1 MALYVAICLLAALVA
16 LPDDAHVHLLGV
28 IWGITVGLAIAHWFA
43 FRVATRLVGAGQVGL
58 VDVELAG
65 AQLTGAVAVAVL
77 ASIPV
82 VVFSASLELEVAELF
97 LAAFIGVVG
106 FVAMR
111 GGGANRTTALLYATV
126 VLVAAAV
133 VVELKNRLAG
143 L

>member
-16 LPDDAHVHLLGV
+16 LPDDAHAHLLGV

-43 FRVATRLVGAGQVGL
+43 FRVATRLVGAGRVGR

-82 VVFSASLELEVAELF
+82 VVFSASLELEVAELL

-111 GGGANRTTALLYATV
+111 AGGATRMTALLYATS
-126 VLVAAAV
+126 VLVCAAV

-143 L
+143 H